1 MANKLVT
8 VIGGT
13 GFVGQSL
20 VNALLRE
27 GYDVQVLARNA
38 SACKD
43 MFPLS
48 AGGGRLYLRNADVT
62 QPKTLHD
69 AFDDSWAVINLV
81 GILYEKGRQRFSTIH
96 SQCAER
102 LAKMA
107 KEAGVSRYIHMS
119 ALGIE
124 KAKGSRYAKSK
135 LTGEQAVKTVFSNAT
150 FMRPS
155 VIFGAGDNFTNQ
167 FSQMAAFSPALPL
180 IGGGNTNFQPIYV
193 GDVADAFV
201 KALRTDASQGG
212 IYELGGPTV
221 YSFRQILQ
229 RILKVTNRKRMLVS
243 IPWSIAK
250 LIGFF
255 AEFAPN
261 PPLTRDQVQLLK
273 HANVVS
279 KDGLKELGI
288 IPTPMELILPKYL
301 SENPKKKPL
310 QPSQHPAT

>member
-13 GFVGQSL
+13 GFVGQTL
-20 VNALLRE
+20 VNALMRD

-38 SACKD
+38 SACKN

-48 AGGGRLYLRNADVT
+48 AGGGRLYLRNADIT

-81 GILYEKGRQRFSTIH
+81 GILFEKGRQRFSAIH
-96 SQCAER
+96 TQCAER

-119 ALGIE
+119 ALGIN
-124 KAKGSRYAKSK
+124 KAKGSRYANSK
-135 LTGEQAVKTVFSNAT
+135 ETGEKSVSSAFAGAT

-167 FSQMAAFSPALPL
+167 FNQIANMSPALPL
-180 IGGGNTNFQPIYV
+180 IGGGNTTFQPVYV
-193 GDVADAFV
+193 GDVAEAFIAV
-201 KALRTDASQGG
+201 LRDENSQGKT
-212 IYELGGPTV
+212 YELGGPTV

-229 RILKVTNRKRMLVS
+229 RILKVTDRKRVMIS
-243 IPWSIAK
+243 IPWTIAK
-250 LIGFF
+250 IMGFF
-255 AEFAPN
+255 AEFTPK
-261 PPLTRDQVQLLK
+261 PPLTRDQVRLLK
-273 HANVVS
+273 HNNIVAKN
-279 KDGLKELGI
+279 GLTALGLS
-288 IPTPMELILPKYL
+288 LI
-301 SENPKKKPL
+301 
-310 QPSQHPAT
+310 HI

>member
-1 MANKLVT
+1 MSNKLVT

-13 GFVGQSL
+13 GFVGKTL
-20 VNALLRE
+20 VNALIRD

-69 AFDDSWAVINLV
+69 AFDGSWAVINLV

-96 SQCAER
+96 TQCAER

-107 KEAGVSRYIHMS
+107 KDAGAKRYIHMS
-119 ALGIE
+119 ALGIN

-135 LTGEQAVKTVFSNAT
+135 ETGEQAVTSAFAGAT

-167 FSQMAAFSPALPL
+167 FNRMASISPALPL
-180 IGGGNTNFQPIYV
+180 IGGGNTTFQPIYV

-201 KALRTDASQGG
+201 AALRDESSQGKT
-212 IYELGGPTV
+212 YELGGPTV

-229 RILKVTNRKRMLVS
+229 RILKTTNRSRMMIS
-243 IPWSIAK
+243 IPWSLAK
-250 LIGFF
+250 FMSFF
-255 AEFAPN
+255 AEFAPV

-273 HANVVS
+273 TNNIVS
-279 KDGLKELGI
+279 KNGLVELGI
-288 IPTPMELILPKYL
+288 SPTSMEMMMPKYL
-301 SENPKKKPL
+301 RSGKKKTNFKPN
-310 QPSQHPAT
+310 QNFAA